1 MTFTPSRA
9 LSELTSQHDSLRTMM
24 DLCEDL
30 ADHLDAHPDGDPVPL
45 TRELARLRLAFDAHN
60 KFEEQLLRPVLLEHD
75 SFGTV
80 RIQRM
85 VEDHVHEHAAIGAR
99 LASPAT
105 AALRDVIETLRAHLD
120 AEERYLLSSRV
131 LHDDLVNVESGG

>member
-1 MTFTPSRA
+1 MTMKPSGA
-9 LSELTSQHDSLRTMM
+9 LAELIAQHDSLRILM
-24 DLCEDL
+24 DHCEDL
-30 ADHLDAHPDGDPVPL
+30 ADSLDAHPDADPTML

-75 SFGTV
+75 SFGPV

-85 VEDHVHEHAAIGAR
+85 VEDHVHEHRAIGER

-120 AEERYLLSSRV
+120 AEERYLLSARV
-131 LHDDLVNVESGG
+131 LRDDLVTVEGGS